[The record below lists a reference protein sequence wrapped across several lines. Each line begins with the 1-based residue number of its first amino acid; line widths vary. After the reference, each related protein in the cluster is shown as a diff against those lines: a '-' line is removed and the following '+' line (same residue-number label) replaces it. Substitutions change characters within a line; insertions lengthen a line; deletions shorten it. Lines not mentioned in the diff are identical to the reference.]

1 MADEKTQT
9 QTLSQFSLSETDEG
23 YLIEIEGDG
32 GGSLTV
38 EATPEQLDAII
49 DALDALLSEDDAE
62 ADEVEG

>member
-9 QTLSQFSLSETDEG
+9 QALTQFSLSETEEG
-23 YLIEIEGDG
+23 YLIEIEGDA

-62 ADEVEG
+62 VDEVEA